1 MGVRNG
7 EFLGIRRW
15 TGCLPFLGVVTPA
28 KRSRPA
34 VRRERIVFIV
44 VILEILKCSD

>member
-15 TGCLPFLGVVTPA
+15 AGCLPFLGVHTSEEVA
-28 KRSRPA
+28 ASSEEGA
-34 VRRERIVFIV
+34 NCVHGSNIGDIEMF
-44 VILEILKCSD
+44 